1 MVRDL
6 FEVRVGAYI
15 FNDKDEMLL
24 LLNRD
29 KTWGILGGHMEK
41 GEQIEE
47 TLHREIKEETDL
59 EVEMVKLF
67 NIRAVHE
74 KDSFIL
80 GFACKYNGGEIKL
93 QEDEIGDYKW
103 VKLDELKNFNLT
115 FEEMPVLIKEALEIV
130 KAKN

>member
-1 MVRDL
+1 MDRDL
-6 FEVRVGAYI
+6 FEVRIGAYI

-47 TLHREIKEETDL
+47 TLHREVKEETNLD
-59 EVEMVKLF
+59 VEMVKMF
-67 NIRAVHE
+67 NISAVHE
-74 KDSFIL
+74 LDSFIL
-80 GFACKYNGGEIKL
+80 GFACKYKGGEIKL
-93 QEDEIGDYKW
+93 QEDEIGDCKW
-103 VKLDELKNFNLT
+103 VKLEDLANFNLT
-115 FEEMPVLIKEALEIV
+115 FEHMPVLIKEALKIV